1 MACGQ
6 VPDSSK
12 DGCRILHV
20 NLALF
25 DFDGT
30 ITRGDS
36 WTPFMRLAT
45 RPARKVVG
53 YTVLLPVAVGYY
65 AKLVTGR
72 TTRPMF
78 AHVAFRGVEAGYVHD
93 IGCRYAS
100 EVLPRTVR
108 PRALEQIAWHKKNGD
123 TVVVVSGS
131 LAVYVQPWCQSAG
144 IDCIATELE
153 ERRGLL
159 TGRYLGGECTGAE
172 KAVRIRRRY
181 DLGQYREIY
190 AYGDTAE
197 DREMLALANHRY
209 YRWKEADEYK
219 PAS

>member
-1 MACGQ
+1 M
-6 VPDSSK
+6 
-12 DGCRILHV
+12 

-45 RPARKVVG
+45 GPVRKMVG
-53 YTVLLPVAVGYY
+53 YTVLLPVGAGYY

-72 TTRPMF
+72 TARPLY
-78 AHVAFRGVEAGYVHD
+78 AHVAFRGVEAARVRD
-93 IGCRYAS
+93 IGGRYAS

-108 PRALEQIAWHKKNGD
+108 PRAVDQIAWHQGNGD

-131 LAVYVQPWCQSAG
+131 LAVYVQPWCESAG

-153 ERRGLL
+153 ECRGRL
-159 TGRYLGGECTGAE
+159 TGRYLGGECTGPE
-172 KAVRIRRRY
+172 KAARIRRRY
-181 DLGQYREIY
+181 DLPQFREIY
-190 AYGDTAE
+190 AYGDTPE
-197 DREMLALANHRY
+197 DREMLALANRRY
-209 YRWKEADEYK
+209 YRWKEADEFES
-219 PAS
+219 AS

>member
-1 MACGQ
+1 M
-6 VPDSSK
+6 
-12 DGCRILHV
+12 

-45 RPARKVVG
+45 GPARKVVG
-53 YTVLLPVAVGYY
+53 YTVLLPVGVGYY
-65 AKLVTGR
+65 ARLVAGR
-72 TTRPMF
+72 TARPLY
-78 AHVAFRGVEAGYVHD
+78 AQVAFRGVEAARVHD
-93 IGCRYAS
+93 IGGRYAS

-108 PRALEQIAWHKKNGD
+108 PRALEQIAWHQENGD

-131 LAVYVQPWCQSAG
+131 LAVYVQPWCESGG

-153 ERRGLL
+153 ERGGRL
-159 TGRYLGGECTGAE
+159 TGRYLGGECTGPE

-181 DLGQYREIY
+181 DLRQFREIY
-190 AYGDTAE
+190 AYGDSAE
-197 DREMLALANHRY
+197 DREMLAIANRRY
-209 YRWKEADEYK
+209 YRWNEADEYE

>member
-1 MACGQ
+1 M
-6 VPDSSK
+6 
-12 DGCRILHV
+12 

-36 WTPFMRLAT
+36 WTPFMRLAAG
-45 RPARKVVG
+45 PARKVVG
-53 YTVLLPVAVGYY
+53 YTVLLPVGVGYY
-65 AKLVTGR
+65 ARLVTGR
-72 TTRPMF
+72 TARPLF
-78 AHVAFRGVEAGYVHD
+78 AHVAFRGVAATRLRD

-100 EVLPRTVR
+100 EVLPGTVR
-108 PRALEQIAWHKKNGD
+108 PRALEQIAWHKGNGD

-131 LAVYVQPWCQSAG
+131 LAVYVQPWCESAG

-153 ERRGLL
+153 ARRGRL

-181 DLGQYREIY
+181 DLRQYREIY

-197 DREMLALANHRY
+197 DREMLALANRRY
-209 YRWKEADEYK
+209 FRWKEADQYE